1 MSNRFQRLRSWS
13 RSVISSPSRLV
24 LAGDPRRLDLHQ
36 RDQPVHFGLVGR
48 ERGEHA
54 AEAHRLLAQLR
65 PRPGIARGRRVAF
78 IEGQVHDLENGCE
91 PRREFRADRHLER
104 HFGVR
109 QGLLRAGDAR
119 GHRRCRDEERARG
132 LFGRQAAD
140 QLQRESHA
148 RHVTARDGRR

>member
-78 IEGQVHDLENGCE
+78 VEGQVHDLENGCE
-91 PRREFRADRHLER
+91 PRREFRADRHLAR
-104 HFGVR
+104 VMRAAIVGAGTRNARAACSVDRPPTSFSVR
-109 QGLLRAGDAR
+109 ATR
-119 GHRRCRDEERARG
+119 
-132 LFGRQAAD
+132 
-140 QLQRESHA
+140 
-148 RHVTARDGRR
+148 VT